1 MRIDSLPLPHAT
13 AIDGKHSAD
22 NATNGTGSTEFSTAL
37 RALEDPA
44 EGTAGKT
51 ATAIP
56 PVVPESGKQLPEDG
70 AAPDQGGNILPD
82 GAGNIITSP
91 ALMAGAPGLIA
102 PAQAT
107 GNGNLPQDGAASRG
121 HNTANGLPAAQHTGP
136 HGQPHL
142 AQAGSDQIAGL
153 PKAEIANQTGKPGTI
168 ALPAGNPSL
177 THAAEQARQALATAA
192 PPAAHPDKSQGLPQA
207 LASQAVPSPEEGHAL
222 AEAAA
227 NGMDAVRT
235 VNNGSGDA
243 SSPLAQPAAA
253 EFSASGAGRAQITSL
268 GTMVRDPQQVEQLI
282 ESIAAARESG
292 RAFSGEM
299 KLRNDDFGLV
309 SLRLSHS
316 DGELRAILG
325 GRDHGIAAAAQTALA
340 ERQIAPVQDSAQ
352 TQQRGSESS
361 SQSQSGMQRD
371 FGASNHGDPRNP
383 NRAAPNAR
391 DDTARHPSPSNTDAD
406 QPAPTHRAAARG
418 VLA

>member
-13 AIDGKHSAD
+13 AIDGKKSAD
-22 NATNGTGSTEFSTAL
+22 NATNGTGSTEFSAAL
-37 RALEDPA
+37 RALEEPA
-44 EGTAGKT
+44 EGEADKT

-56 PVVPESGKQLPEDG
+56 PVVPEAGKQLPDNG
-70 AAPDQGGNILPD
+70 AVPEQGGTVLPD
-82 GAGNIITSP
+82 DTGNIIANA
-91 ALMAGAPGLIA
+91 ALLAGAPGLIA
-102 PAQAT
+102 PAQTT
-107 GNGNLPQDGAASRG
+107 GIADAAQDGTTSRG
-121 HNTANGLPAAQHTGP
+121 QYTANGLPAAQHTGP
-136 HGQPHL
+136 NGQPHL

-168 ALPAGNPSL
+168 ALQADNPSL
-177 THAAEQARQALATAA
+177 THAAEQARQALATAT
-192 PPAAHPDKSQGLPQA
+192 PPAAHPDKSQGLPQT
-207 LASQAVPSPEEGHAL
+207 LASQAVARAEEGAGL
-222 AEAAA
+222 SDQAIA
-227 NGMDAVRT
+227 GTDAVRT

-243 SSPLAQPAAA
+243 SSPLAQPAAT

-292 RAFSGEM
+292 RAVSGEM

-340 ERQIAPVQDSAQ
+340 ERHIAPVQDSTQ
-352 TQQRGSESS
+352 TQQRGSDSS

-371 FGASNHGDPRNP
+371 FGASNHGDTRNP

-391 DDTARHPSPSNTDAD
+391 DDAAQQPKASGSDTD